1 MRKKRNNTRA
11 CEAKQYKKLIINKM
25 KSTDMPYTKF
35 GRHVRIREFTG
46 NRINNTRRVERVLR
60 LIKFLSNNRSIKEI
74 SKHLD
79 IHPKS
84 VNRYLNLMVQLGF
97 EVEVRHKKYS
107 YYRINN
113 IKEYFETE

>member
-1 MRKKRNNTRA
+1 
-11 CEAKQYKKLIINKM
+11 M
-25 KSTDMPYTKF
+25 KSINAPYAEF
-35 GRHVRIREFTG
+35 GGNVRIRKFTG
-46 NRINNTRRVERVLR
+46 TRINNTRRVERVLS
-60 LIKFLSNNRSIKEI
+60 LIKFLASSKSIKEI

-84 VNRYLNLMVQLGF
+84 VQRYLNLMVQLGF

-113 IKEYFETE
+113 INEYFKTE